1 MSTEVKRP
9 SWVPPIVA
17 LIAIFLSLAI
27 FLIDSLK
34 FSPAIYAAYIFTPF
48 FPILALAV
56 ARSNDTKAR
65 SNVFYD
71 LAKGKKIVT
80 VSLTFAIVGFVVALP
95 VMFQIANELSQ
106 V

>member
-1 MSTEVKRP
+1 MSSEVKRP

-17 LIAIFLSLAI
+17 IISIFLSLTI
-27 FLIDSLK
+27 FLVDSFK
-34 FSPAIYAAYIFTPF
+34 FSPALYAAYIFTPF

-80 VSLTFAIVGFVVALP
+80 FSLVFAIVGFIVALP
-95 VMFQIANELSQ
+95 VMFEIANRLSQ
-106 V
+106 I